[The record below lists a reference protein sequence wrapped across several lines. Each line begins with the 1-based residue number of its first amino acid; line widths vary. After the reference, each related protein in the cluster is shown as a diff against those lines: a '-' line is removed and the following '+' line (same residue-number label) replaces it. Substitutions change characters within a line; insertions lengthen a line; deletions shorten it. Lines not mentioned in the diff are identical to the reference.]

1 MKKLILMLL
10 LCSSTYSMPEK
21 WSDESV
27 TLFTTLT
34 SLSIIDARQ
43 IFHMEEYR
51 IYYDEL
57 EPITYAHEI
66 NPLIGKSPTVDRV
79 VLVKLLSN
87 TATFYILNKIQEKN
101 RKKVLIWYNALYLII
116 VLHNASLGLL

>member
-51 IYYDEL
+51 MYYDEL
-57 EPITYAHEI
+57 EPITYVHEI

-87 TATFYILNKIQEKN
+87 TATFYILNKMQEKN

>member
-51 IYYDEL
+51 MYYDKL
-57 EPITYAHEI
+57 EPITYVHEI

-87 TATFYILNKIQEKN
+87 TATFYILNKMQEKN
-101 RKKVLIWYNALYLII
+101 RKKVLIWYNVLYLII

>member
-10 LCSSTYSMPEK
+10 LCSSAYSMPEK

-66 NPLIGKSPTVDRV
+66 NPLIGKSPTPDRV
-79 VLVKLLSN
+79 LLVKLLSS
-87 TATFYILNKIQEKN
+87 TATFYILTKMKEKN

>member
-51 IYYDEL
+51 MYYDKL
-57 EPITYAHEI
+57 EPITYVHEI

-79 VLVKLLSN
+79 VLVKLLSS
-87 TATFYILNKIQEKN
+87 TATFYILNKMQEKN
-101 RKKVLIWYNALYLII
+101 RKKVLIWYND
-116 VLHNASLGLL
+116 STT

>member
-10 LCSSTYSMPEK
+10 LCSSAYSMSEK

-66 NPLIGKSPTVDRV
+66 NPLIGKSPTPDRV
-79 VLVKLLSN
+79 LLVKLLSS
-87 TATFYILNKIQEKN
+87 TATFYILTKMKEKN
-101 RKKVLIWYNALYLII
+101 RKKVLIWYNVLYLII

>member
-21 WSDESV
+21 WSYESV

-51 IYYDEL
+51 MYYDEL
-57 EPITYAHEI
+57 EPITYVHEI

-79 VLVKLLSN
+79 VLVKLLSS
-87 TATFYILNKIQEKN
+87 TATFYILTKMKEKN

>member
-51 IYYDEL
+51 MYYDKL
-57 EPITYAHEI
+57 EPITYVHEI

>member
-10 LCSSTYSMPEK
+10 LCSSAYSMPEK
-21 WSDESV
+21 RSDESV

-66 NPLIGKSPTVDRV
+66 NPLIGKSPTPDRV
-79 VLVKLLSN
+79 LLVKLLSS
-87 TATFYILNKIQEKN
+87 TATFYILNKMKEKN

>member
-51 IYYDEL
+51 MYYDEL
-57 EPITYAHEI
+57 EPITYVHEI

-87 TATFYILNKIQEKN
+87 TATFYILNKMQEKN
-101 RKKVLIWYNALYLII
+101 RKKVLILYNALYLII

>member
-51 IYYDEL
+51 MYYDEL
-57 EPITYAHEI
+57 EPITYVHEI

-79 VLVKLLSN
+79 ILVKLLSN
-87 TATFYILNKIQEKN
+87 TATFYILNKMKEKN

>member
-51 IYYDEL
+51 MYYDEL
-57 EPITYAHEI
+57 EPITYVHEI

-79 VLVKLLSN
+79 VLVKLLSS
-87 TATFYILNKIQEKN
+87 TATFYILTKMKEKN

>member
-51 IYYDEL
+51 MYYDKL
-57 EPITYAHEI
+57 EPITYVHEI

-87 TATFYILNKIQEKN
+87 TATFYILNKMQEKN

>member
-51 IYYDEL
+51 MYYDEL
-57 EPITYAHEI
+57 EPITYVHEI

-79 VLVKLLSN
+79 VLVKLLSS
-87 TATFYILNKIQEKN
+87 TATFYILNKMQEKN

>member
-10 LCSSTYSMPEK
+10 LCSSAYSMSEK

-66 NPLIGKSPTVDRV
+66 NPLIGKSPTPDRV
-79 VLVKLLSN
+79 LLVKLLSS
-87 TATFYILNKIQEKN
+87 TATFYILTKMKEKN

>member
-51 IYYDEL
+51 MYYDKL
-57 EPITYAHEI
+57 EPITYVHEI

-87 TATFYILNKIQEKN
+87 TATIYILNKIQEKN

>member
-51 IYYDEL
+51 MYYDEL
-57 EPITYAHEI
+57 EPITYVHEI

>member
-51 IYYDEL
+51 MYYDEL
-57 EPITYAHEI
+57 EPITYVHEI

-87 TATFYILNKIQEKN
+87 TATFYILNKMQEKN
-101 RKKVLIWYNALYLII
+101 RKKVLICYNALYLII